1 MSDEAPSKRLGL
13 RGTLDLISSAFRTAG
28 TANATGAITAG
39 ASYRFFSDKPDLQWA
54 IKYITLVFLFG
65 VLTFAVSY
73 ITLFLATVEIDQSFG
88 RSSEQTEWE
97 SLLLAQPQ
105 KTATEYARSARREV
119 VIAILFGALSAVC
132 FMGGLGWV
140 MQEILYL

>member
-1 MSDEAPSKRLGL
+1 MSDDPPSERLGL

-54 IKYITLVFLFG
+54 IKHITLVFLFG
-65 VLTFAVSY
+65 VATFAVSY
-73 ITLFLATVEIDQSFG
+73 IILLRATLEIDQSFG

-97 SLLLAQPQ
+97 TLLLAQPQ
-105 KTATEYARSARREV
+105 KTAAEYARSARRAI
-119 VIAILFGALSAVC
+119 VIAILFGALSAIC

-140 MQEILYL
+140 MQEIVYL